1 MPLQKCAPHAA
12 VLTQKRSDEVVMNHM
27 ANEFFFDGHEYTQAP
42 FRFHEEGGLREYLL
56 QARKEPWLSFVTPFG
71 QEQCCC

>member
-1 MPLQKCAPHAA
+1 
-12 VLTQKRSDEVVMNHM
+12 MNHM